1 MEAAEKNDVRTMKNI
16 GKGLNANARNVVGLA
31 ELYKT
36 ALFDMIFNA
45 TQAKRLNCLTVPQEL
60 IK

>member
-45 TQAKRLNCLTVPQEL
+45 TQAKRLNCLTVP
-60 IK
+60 